1 MNARHS
7 DLWCPRRA
15 PAVVLRHDRTRGKDV
30 LLMPERVVV
39 LEGSARSVIEL
50 CDGTRTVARITDE
63 LRERFPA
70 APVDTEVS
78 AFIERLH
85 KEGWIR

>member
-1 MNARHS
+1 MTAPDAS
-7 DLWCPRRA
+7 WCPRLV

-39 LEGSARSVIEL
+39 LEGSARRVMEL

-63 LRERFPA
+63 LRERFPG
-70 APVDTEVS
+70 APVDTEVGP
-78 AFIERLH
+78 FVERLRE
-85 KEGWIR
+85 KGWIR